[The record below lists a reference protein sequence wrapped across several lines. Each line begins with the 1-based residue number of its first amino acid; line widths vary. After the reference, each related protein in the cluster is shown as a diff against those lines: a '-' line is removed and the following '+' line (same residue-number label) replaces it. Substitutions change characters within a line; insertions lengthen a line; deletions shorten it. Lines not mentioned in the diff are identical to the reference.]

1 LIKVEPECLAL
12 SLAPLLAAQDG
23 QDIKRS
29 ERIVAL
35 QVITQLEQ
43 QLRQELR
50 DEGVDPDDAAAAE
63 DDSMLDEN
71 GEVAET
77 GYVDE
82 AGEMR
87 RPWCPATRIL
97 EHREMVRGRPAQL
110 PCMAVLR
117 DAAAPSI
124 HLLIVIPSQHGLL
137 PAVCGALRQGA
148 AAVLT

>member
-1 LIKVEPECLAL
+1 M
-12 SLAPLLAAQDG
+12 
-23 QDIKRS
+23 
-29 ERIVAL
+29 AL
-35 QVITQLEQ
+35 QVIPQLEQ

-50 DEGVDPDDAAAAE
+50 NEGVDPDDAAAAE

-97 EHREMVRGRPAQL
+97 EHREMVRGSITQL
-110 PCMAVLR
+110 PCMAVLH
-117 DAAAPSI
+117 AA
-124 HLLIVIPSQHGLL
+124 
-137 PAVCGALRQGA
+137 
-148 AAVLT
+148 